1 MFVFNCDL
9 FMLQVTP
16 ACNLNPCC
24 AWVDLELYQV
34 PVGNLFVLIFW
45 SSDLH
50 FSQIH
55 FLIHPSRMQLT
66 HWCICST
73 AQFWRA
79 LFPFTS
85 IMSKWSS
92 NLIEVH
98 ELRELASFKFGCRK
112 DSSLIERS
120 VNSFHAI
127 EACFWLFAS
136 VNFCYVRMG
145 PLVMCGWGR

>member
-1 MFVFNCDL
+1 MFVCHYL
-9 FMLQVTP
+9 FFILQVTRP
-16 ACNLNPCC
+16 VISILVVHELTLNCIKFQSEIC
-24 AWVDLELYQV
+24 L
-34 PVGNLFVLIFW
+34 FW
-45 SSDLH
+45 SSDLLIFI

-66 HWCICST
+66 HWCIWST
-73 AQFWRA
+73 AQCWRA

-127 EACFWLFAS
+127 VACFWLFAS